1 MHSLLPKISKK
12 DVLAFAAGLLTVGM
26 VIAGCTSSVTSTSN
40 TSNLIPNTNTST
52 TPTRITDAPSDQ
64 ILAASLTL
72 NSLILT
78 DSMGRVT
85 TNLLP
90 AAGITFEATHLDA
103 VQEPLFSPAIPE
115 DTNAYVSAT
124 LTYSNAQ
131 VAYIDSTTHTV
142 DLVTA
147 TLANTSQTITFT
159 APITI
164 SDTTTSLLLDFLVG
178 KTGVITI
185 SGSTVTVTPQFNV
198 AAVPIPS
205 AVVTTHKGKVTAIS
219 ASTNSFT
226 LIDPSGTVQTIYVNA
241 NTTFADANT
250 SLSCKGTACLTTF
263 PSMKVNALVEVDTI
277 LAPTSSTTPPP
288 GSLLATRVEIDD
300 AGTTTPKLLLGPVTS
315 RTPTATGTPATS
327 FNILLRQLV
336 GNSSATAV
344 ETVDVSV
351 TGSTNFILPPRYAIF
366 ATALP
371 FTPSFTASTIFAGQH
386 VGVFTTSTG
395 VTSGAATAATVLL
408 QPQTINGTITNITTT
423 GSYTVYTVT
432 LPAGHWL
439 ATLTG
444 QTTVLVYTNSQVV
457 PLTTTTPA
465 VSATM
470 RFNGYLFNV
479 SNQLRLLACAQ
490 AGPPG
495 TPII

>member
-1 MHSLLPKISKK
+1 LNLGGIMQSSRPKISKK
-12 DVLAFAAGLLTVGM
+12 GALGFAASLLTLGM
-26 VIAGCTSSVTSTSN
+26 VIVGCTSSVISTSSTSN
-40 TSNLIPNTNTST
+40 IIPNTNTST
-52 TPTRITDAPSDQ
+52 TPVRITDAPSDQ

-72 NSLILT
+72 NSMILT
-78 DSMGRVT
+78 DNTGKVT

-90 AAGITFEATHLDA
+90 ASGITFEATHLDA

-115 DTNAYVSAT
+115 DTYVSVT

-131 VAYIDSTTHTV
+131 VAYVDSSTHAV

-147 TLANTSQTITFT
+147 TLANTSQTITFS
-159 APITI
+159 APVTI
-164 SDTTTSLLLDFLVG
+164 SNTTTSLLVDYLVANS
-178 KTGVITI
+178 VTI
-185 SGSTVTVTPQFNV
+185 SGSTVTVTPQFHV
-198 AAVPIPS
+198 AAVPIAS
-205 AVVTTHKGKVTAIS
+205 TVATTHKGKVTAIS
-219 ASTNSFT
+219 TSTNSFT
-226 LIDPSGTVQTIYVNA
+226 LTDPNGAAQTIYVNA
-241 NTTFADANT
+241 STVFYLWPLTNTV
-250 SLSCKGTACLTTF
+250 CQGVACLST
-263 PSMKVNALVEVDTI
+263 MQVNALVEVDTVI
-277 LAPTSSTTPPP
+277 TPSSSTTPPP
-288 GSLLATRVEIDD
+288 GSLLATRVEVDD
-300 AGTTTPKLLLGPVTS
+300 SGTTAPKLLLGPVTS

-327 FNILLRQLV
+327 FNMMIRQLV

-351 TGSTNFILPPRYAIF
+351 TGSTNFLLPPRYAIF

-371 FTPSFTASTIFAGQH
+371 FTPSFTSSTIFAGQH
-386 VGVFTTSTG
+386 VGVVTTSTG

-408 QPQTINGTITNITTT
+408 QPQTINGVITNIAPS

-439 ATLTG
+439 ATITG
-444 QTTVLVYTNSQVV
+444 QSTVLVYTNNMVV

-479 SNQLRLLACAQ
+479 SNQLRLLACVQ

>member
-1 MHSLLPKISKK
+1 MQLSLPKISKK
-12 DVLAFAAGLLTVGM
+12 GILAFAASVLILGV
-26 VIAGCTSSVTSTSN
+26 VITGCTSSMTSTSS

-52 TPTRITDAPSDQ
+52 SPVRITDAPSDQ
-64 ILAASLTL
+64 VLAASLTL
-72 NSLILT
+72 NSLVLT
-78 DSMGRVT
+78 DTTGKVT

-115 DTNAYVSAT
+115 DTYVSAT
-124 LTYSNAQ
+124 LIYSNAQ

-147 TLANTSQTITFT
+147 TLANTSQTITFS
-159 APITI
+159 APVTI
-164 SDTTTSLLLDFLVG
+164 SNTTTSLLIDFLVANS
-178 KTGVITI
+178 VTI
-185 SGSTVTVTPQFNV
+185 SGSTVTVTPQFNI

-205 AVVTTHKGKVTAIS
+205 TVVTTHKGKVTAIS
-219 ASTNSFT
+219 TSTNSFSLT
-226 LIDPSGTVQTIYVNA
+226 DPNGTVHTIYVNGS
-241 NTTFADANT
+241 TVFQDANT
-250 SLSCKGTACLTTF
+250 NISCTGTACLSTF
-263 PSMKVNALVEVDTI
+263 ASMKVNALVEVDTVI
-277 LAPTSSTTPPP
+277 APASSTTPPP

-300 AGTTTPKLLLGPVTS
+300 TGTTAPKLLLGPVTS

-336 GNSSATAV
+336 GNSSATPV
-344 ETVDVSV
+344 ETVDVTV

-371 FTPSFTASTIFAGQH
+371 FTPSFTPSTIFAGQH
-386 VGVFTTSTG
+386 VAVVTTSTG
-395 VTSGAATAATVLL
+395 VTSGAATAAAVLL
-408 QPQTINGTITNITTT
+408 QPQTISGVITNIAPS

-432 LPAGHWL
+432 LPSGSWL
-439 ATLTG
+439 ATMTG
-444 QTTVLVYTNSQVV
+444 QSTVLVYTNSLVV
-457 PLTTTTPA
+457 SLTATTPA

-479 SNQLRLLACAQ
+479 SNQLRLLACVQ

>member
-1 MHSLLPKISKK
+1 MQSSLSNISKNGI
-12 DVLAFAAGLLTVGM
+12 LAFAASVLILGV
-26 VIAGCTSSVTSTSN
+26 VITGCTSSMTSTSG
-40 TSNLIPNTNTST
+40 TSNLIPNVNTST
-52 TPTRITDAPSDQ
+52 SPTRITDAPSDQ
-64 ILAASLTL
+64 ILAVSLTL

-78 DSMGRVT
+78 DSTGKVT

-103 VQEPLFSPAIPE
+103 VQEPLFSPAIPQ
-115 DTNAYVSAT
+115 DTYVSAT

-131 VAYIDSTTHTV
+131 VAYVDSTTHTV

-164 SDTTTSLLLDFLVG
+164 SNTNTSLLVDFLVANS
-178 KTGVITI
+178 VTI
-185 SGSTVTVTPQFNV
+185 SGSTVTVTPQFNI

-205 AVVTTHKGKVTAIS
+205 TIATTHKGKVTAIS
-219 ASTNSFT
+219 TSTNSFT
-226 LIDPSGTVQTIYVNA
+226 LTDPNGTVQTIYVNA
-241 NTTFADANT
+241 NTMFY
-250 SLSCKGTACLTTF
+250 LSPLTNMVCQGVGCLSTLQ
-263 PSMKVNALVEVDTI
+263 VNALVEVDTVI
-277 LAPTSSTTPPP
+277 TPSSSTTPPP
-288 GSLLATRVEIDD
+288 GSLLATRVEVDD
-300 AGTTTPKLLLGPVTS
+300 PGTTAPKMLLGPVIS

-327 FNILLRQLV
+327 FNMMVRQLA

-351 TGSTNFILPPRYAIF
+351 TGSTNFLLPPRYTVL

-371 FTPSFTASTIFAGQH
+371 FAPSFTSSTIFAGQH
-386 VGVFTTSTG
+386 VAVVTSG
-395 VTSGAATAATVLL
+395 VTSGAATANTVLL
-408 QPQTINGTITNITTT
+408 QPQTIDGVITNIAFS
-423 GSYTVYTVT
+423 GGYTVYTVT
-432 LPAGHWL
+432 LPASHWL

-444 QTTVLVYTNSQVV
+444 QTTVLVYTNDKVV
-457 PLTTTTPA
+457 PLTAATPA

-479 SNQLRLLACAQ
+479 GGTLRLLACAQ

-495 TPII
+495 PPIIRSVQP

>member
-1 MHSLLPKISKK
+1 MQSSRPKISKK
-12 DVLAFAAGLLTVGM
+12 GALVFAASLLTLGM
-26 VIAGCTSSVTSTSN
+26 VIAGCTSAITSSSSTSN
-40 TSNLIPNTNTST
+40 IIPNTNTST
-52 TPTRITDAPSDQ
+52 TPVSVTDAPSDQ
-64 ILAASLTL
+64 VLAASLTL
-72 NSLILT
+72 SSMILT
-78 DSMGRVT
+78 DNTGKVT

-90 AAGITFEATHLDA
+90 ASGITFEATHLDA

-115 DTNAYVSAT
+115 DTYVSVT

-131 VAYIDSTTHTV
+131 VAYIDSSTHTV

-159 APITI
+159 APVTI
-164 SDTTTSLLLDFLVG
+164 SNTTTSLLVDYLVANS
-178 KTGVITI
+178 VSI
-185 SGSTVTVTPQFNV
+185 SGSTVTVTPQFKV

-205 AVVTTHKGKVTAIS
+205 TVATTHKGKVTAIS
-219 ASTNSFT
+219 TSTNSFT
-226 LIDPSGTVQTIYVNA
+226 LTNPNGTVQTIYVNA
-241 NTTFADANT
+241 STTFADANT
-250 SLSCKGTACLTTF
+250 SLSCTGAACLSTF
-263 PSMKVNALVEVDTI
+263 ASMKVNALVEVDTVI
-277 LAPTSSTTPPP
+277 APAGSTLPN
-288 GSLLATRVEIDD
+288 GSLLAQRVEVDD
-300 AGTTTPKLLLGPVTS
+300 PGTTAPKLLLGPVTS
-315 RTPTATGTPATS
+315 RTPAATGTPATS
-327 FNILLRQLV
+327 FNMMIRQLV

-351 TGSTNFILPPRYAIF
+351 TGSTNFLLPPRYAVF

-371 FTPSFTASTIFAGQH
+371 FTPSFTSSTIFAGQH
-386 VGVFTTSTG
+386 VGVVTTSTG

-408 QPQTINGTITNITTT
+408 QPQTISGVITNIAPS

-444 QTTVLVYTNSQVV
+444 QTTVLVYTNNMVV
-457 PLTTTTPA
+457 PLTTTMPA

-479 SNQLRLLACAQ
+479 SNQLRLLACVQ

-495 TPII
+495 APII